1 MLEQTRKERAVESG
15 AGAVA
20 KAAQVALA
28 ICVLILTA
36 GIIAFV
42 AYVL

>member
-15 AGAVA
+15 AGAAA
-20 KAAQVALA
+20 KAARVALA
-28 ICVLILTA
+28 VCVLILTA

-42 AYVL
+42 AFVL